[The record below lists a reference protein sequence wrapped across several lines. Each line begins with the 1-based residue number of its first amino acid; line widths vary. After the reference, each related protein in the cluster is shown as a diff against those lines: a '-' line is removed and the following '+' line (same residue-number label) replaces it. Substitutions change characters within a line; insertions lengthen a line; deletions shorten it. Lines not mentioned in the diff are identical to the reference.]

1 MKEGFSMTG
10 KHFFCLALCG
20 LLAAAPAGAD
30 ADLQEAPVVPVLMY
44 HHFVEDT
51 ESVTPFSVRRGTF
64 WAHMRA
70 LKDNGYT
77 ALTVSDLVAFVD
89 GEAEWPEKPVMVTMD
104 DGYLS
109 NYQIAYPILR
119 SLGLRATVAALGGK
133 VREASEGRADLPTPK
148 FLSFTLRQA
157 QEMQAS
163 GVMDVQSHTYALH
176 GEISSERHGASRR
189 PGESADAYAET
200 LLQDHR
206 QQLDLLGAIWGEN
219 PKALFYPYGQRNAE
233 SDRLYRQMGYRVT
246 FQTGGRFS
254 RVRRG
259 DPGSLFGLC
268 RKNVTDDVSPEGL
281 LALIDG

>member
-1 MKEGFSMTG
+1 MTG

-20 LLAAAPAGAD
+20 LLAAAAPAGAD
-30 ADLQEAPVVPVLMY
+30 ADLSEAPVAPVLMY

-51 ESVTPFSVRRGTF
+51 EPVTQFSVRRGTF
-64 WAHMRA
+64 GAHMRA

-133 VREASEGRADLPTPK
+133 VREASEGSANAPK
-148 FLSFTLRQA
+148 FPSFTLRQA
-157 QEMQAS
+157 QEMRAS
-163 GVMDVQSHTYALH
+163 GVMDIQSHTYALH
-176 GEISSERHGASRR
+176 GEVSSGRHGASRR

-206 QQLDLLGAIWGEN
+206 QQLDLLGSLWGEA
-219 PKALFYPYGQRNAE
+219 P
-233 SDRLYRQMGYRVT
+233 
-246 FQTGGRFS
+246 
-254 RVRRG
+254 
-259 DPGSLFGLC
+259 
-268 RKNVTDDVSPEGL
+268 
-281 LALIDG
+281 